1 MSDDKQL
8 PAPTNQTP
16 AKETAPK
23 PETPYRFDDWA
34 SI

>member
-1 MSDDKQL
+1 MSDDKPL
-8 PAPTNQTP
+8 PKPAQAPT
-16 AKETAPK
+16 KETAPK